1 MKNEAGV
8 VCTNEEEISDILI
21 DYYQQLFTTASPTRM
36 EEVLRVVPSIITEEQ
51 NAMLAAEFVR
61 AEIDEALQQM
71 EPLKALGPDGL
82 PPLFYQKFWNTIG
95 DDVSAAILN
104 CLNSGFIPPSIN
116 RTFITLIPK
125 VKSPTVVSEFRPI
138 SLCNVIYKLAS
149 KVIANRLKKVLPHL
163 ISESQSA
170 FQSNKA
176 ISDNILVAFELLH
189 HMKTQK
195 SKTADFMTLKLD
207 MSKAYDGVEWRFLIE
222 IMKKMGFCDAWV
234 TLIYECISTVSYS
247 ILVNGEP
254 KGEISPTRGIR
265 QGDPLSPYLFLLCS
279 EGLNRMIQQAAR
291 DNVIRGFSLCKNGPK
306 ITNLFFADDTL
317 LFCRARMEDLQAI
330 QHILSLYEG
339 ASGQQINREKTT
351 LFFSKAVPEEKKR
364 DILSFLGV
372 PEIKE
377 YEKYLG
383 LPAVVGRN
391 KRQVSIISKRGCG
404 HSFKFGRKSPYLKRG
419 ERSCSRRWCK
429 LFPHLQ

>member
-21 DYYQQLFTTASPTRM
+21 AYYQQLFTTASPTRV

-51 NAMLAAEFVR
+51 NAMLVAEFVK

-71 EPLKALGPDGL
+71 EPLKALGPNGL
-82 PPLFYQKFWNTIG
+82 HPLFYQKFWNTIG
-95 DDVSAAILN
+95 DDVSTAILN

-116 RTFITLIPK
+116 HTFITLIPK

-138 SLCNVIYKLAS
+138 ALCNVIYKLDS
-149 KVIANRLKKVLPHL
+149 KVIANGLKKVLPHL

-195 SKTADFMTLKLD
+195 SKKADFMTLKLD
-207 MSKAYDGVEWRFLIE
+207 MSKAYDKLEWRFLIE

-234 TLIYECISTVSYS
+234 NLIYGCISTVSYS
-247 ILVNGEP
+247 VLFNREP
-254 KGEISPTRGIR
+254 KSDISPTKGTR
-265 QGDPLSPYLFLLCS
+265 QWDPFSPYLFLLCS

-291 DNVIRGFSLCKNGPK
+291 DNVIRGFSLRKNGPK
-306 ITNLFFADDTL
+306 ITNHIFS
-317 LFCRARMEDLQAI
+317 CCARK
-330 QHILSLYEG
+330 G
-339 ASGQQINREKTT
+339 
-351 LFFSKAVPEEKKR
+351 
-364 DILSFLGV
+364 
-372 PEIKE
+372 
-377 YEKYLG
+377 
-383 LPAVVGRN
+383 
-391 KRQVSIISKRGCG
+391 
-404 HSFKFGRKSPYLKRG
+404 
-419 ERSCSRRWCK
+419 
-429 LFPHLQ
+429 